1 MEYKEILF
9 DVSDWIATITLSRPE
24 SLTPGPSPWRR
35 SIATPWPR
43 PNAATTF
50 ASSSSRG
57 PGRGFCAGA
66 DMGLLT
72 SITNGSLDTDNITTS
87 DAVPGDHPDTPEDL
101 KKQYTFPAAVRK
113 PVIAAINGAAM
124 GIGLVHTLY
133 CDIRFASDTAKFGTA
148 FAQRGLIAEHGISWI
163 LPRIVGIEN
172 ALDLL
177 YSAWIITAA
186 EAKEMG
192 LVSRVVPAISC
203 SPRPAPT
210 PQALLRSPPR
220 ARCGLSSS
228 RCGRIGSRAR
238 PRRRHRR
245 QGDDGQLRCRG
256 LRRGRHVLPRK
267 ACAEFHREITIS
279 PR

>member
-24 SLTPGPSPWRR
+24 KLNAWTFTMEAEYRHAMAEAERRDDVRVIILTG
-35 SIATPWPR
+35 A
-43 PNAATTF
+43 
-50 ASSSSRG
+50 
-57 PGRGFCAGA
+57 GRGFCAGA

-87 DAVPGDHPDTPEDL
+87 DAVPGDHADTPEDL
-101 KKQYTFPAAVRK
+101 KKQYSFPAAVRK

-177 YSAWIITAA
+177 YSARIITAA

-192 LVSRVVPAISC
+192 LVSRVVPADQLLAEARAYATGLATKS
-203 SPRPAPT
+203 SPRSLRVIKQQVWTDLLQGLGPAVDT
-210 PQALLRSPPR
+210 AVKEMMDSFSAEDFGEGVMSFLEKRPPNFT
-220 ARCGLSSS
+220 G
-228 RCGRIGSRAR
+228 
-238 PRRRHRR
+238 
-245 QGDDGQLRCRG
+245 
-256 LRRGRHVLPRK
+256 K
-267 ACAEFHREITIS
+267 
-279 PR
+279 